1 MAYAHPAYL
10 ISADELSAGLDGRRI
25 LDASVIF
32 APTPDGGFSVESGLA
47 RFNEGHIPGAQ
58 FLDLVGDASD
68 TTSDL
73 GFTLPPVAQLEALFR
88 RLGIS
93 NDTEVVVYSRELIAL
108 ATRAWWLLHYCGHR
122 HARVLD
128 GGLEAWQAAGHPLS
142 TEPAS
147 YPPGDFT
154 ASPNP
159 SRFADRNDVLAAIGD
174 PDIRTVNSLSPE
186 DFAGQGAFTMGRPG
200 HIPGSVNLFFADL
213 LEDGRFKDEA
223 ALRQALDAKGRPGH
237 IPGSVNLFFADLLE
251 DGRFKDEAAL
261 RQALDAKGLLAAPR
275 VINYCAVGV
284 TATIDA
290 FACLLCGQEDVALY
304 DGSLAEWAR
313 DESLPMETGR

>member
-1 MAYAHPAYL
+1 MARAHPEYL
-10 ISADELSAGLDGRRI
+10 ISPDELAADLDGRRV
-25 LDASVIF
+25 LDATVIF
-32 APTPDGGFSVESGLA
+32 APTPEGGFHVESGLA

-58 FLDLVGDASD
+58 FLDLVNDASD
-68 TTSDL
+68 ASSDL

-122 HARVLD
+122 RARVLD
-128 GGLEAWQAAGHPLS
+128 GGLEAWEAAGHPLS
-142 TEPAS
+142 AEPAS
-147 YPPGDFT
+147 CPPGDFK

-159 SRFADRNDVLAAIGD
+159 SLFADRNEVLAAIGD

-186 DFAGQGAFTMGRPG
+186 DFAGNGAFSMGRKG
-200 HIPGSVNLFFADL
+200 HIPGSVNLFFFDL
-213 LEDGRFKDEA
+213 LENGRFKDDA
-223 ALRQALDAKGRPGH
+223 ALRQALDGKGML
-237 IPGSVNLFFADLLE
+237 S
-251 DGRFKDEAAL
+251 
-261 RQALDAKGLLAAPR
+261 APR

-290 FACLLCGQEDVALY
+290 FACLLSGHEDVALY

>member
-1 MAYAHPAYL
+1 MAYTHPEYL
-10 ISADELSAGLDGRRI
+10 ITPDELAADLDGRRI
-25 LDASVIF
+25 LDATVIF
-32 APTPDGGFSVESGLA
+32 APTPEGGFSVESGLA

-58 FLDLVGDASD
+58 FLDLVNDASD
-68 TTSDL
+68 TSSDL

-93 NDTEVVVYSRELIAL
+93 NDTEVVVYCRELIAL
-108 ATRAWWLLHYCGHR
+108 ATRAFWLLHYCGHR
-122 HARVLD
+122 RARVLD
-128 GGLEAWQAAGHPLS
+128 GGLEAWEAAGHALS

-154 ASPNP
+154 ASADPA
-159 SRFADRNDVLAAIGD
+159 RFADRHEVLDAIGN
-174 PDIRTVNSLSPE
+174 PAIRTVNSLSPE
-186 DFAGQGAFTMGRPG
+186 DFAGQGAFSMGRPG

-213 LEDGRFKDEA
+213 LEGGRFKDDA
-223 ALRQALDAKGRPGH
+223 ALRQ
-237 IPGSVNLFFADLLE
+237 V
-251 DGRFKDEAAL
+251 
-261 RQALDAKGLLAAPR
+261 LDAKGLLAAPR

-290 FACLLCGQEDVALY
+290 LACLLCGQENVALY

-313 DESLPMETGR
+313 DESLPLETGR

>member
-1 MAYAHPAYL
+1 MPYAHPEYL
-10 ISADELSAGLDGRRI
+10 ISPGELAGDLEGRRV
-25 LDASVIF
+25 LDATVIF

-58 FLDLVGDASD
+58 FLDLINDASD
-68 TTSDL
+68 TSSDL
-73 GFTLPPVAQLEALFR
+73 GFTLPPAARLEALFR

-128 GGLEAWQAAGHPLS
+128 GGLEAWQAAGHALS

-147 YPPGDFT
+147 YPAGDFT

-159 SRFADRNDVLAAIGD
+159 SLFADRNEVLAAIGD
-174 PDIRTVNSLSPE
+174 PDVRTVNSLSPE
-186 DFAGQGAFTMGRPG
+186 DFAGEGAFSMGRPG
-200 HIPGSVNLFFADL
+200 RIPGSTNLFFADL
-213 LEDGRFKDEA
+213 LEDGRFKDA
-223 ALRQALDAKGRPGH
+223 TALR
-237 IPGSVNLFFADLLE
+237 E
-251 DGRFKDEAAL
+251 
-261 RQALDAKGLLAAPR
+261 ALDAKGLLSAPK

-284 TATIDA
+284 TATVDA
-290 FACLLCGQEDVALY
+290 LACLLCGQEDVALY
-304 DGSLAEWAR
+304 DGSLSEWAR